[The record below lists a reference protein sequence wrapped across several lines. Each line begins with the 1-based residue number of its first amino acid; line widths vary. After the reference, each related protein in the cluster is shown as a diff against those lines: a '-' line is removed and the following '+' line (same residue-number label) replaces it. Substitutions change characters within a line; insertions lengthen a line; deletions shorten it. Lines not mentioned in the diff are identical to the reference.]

1 MTAPRT
7 RPVPAPGTG
16 ATAGAAGQAGFDPG
30 PAWMRV
36 LPPVATFLIM
46 MWGITGASYW
56 RDEAATLSAVQRS
69 LGDLLRM
76 LGNIDAV
83 HGAYYLLIWA
93 FVRVGGAGELVTRL
107 PSAVAM
113 AAAAAAVAAL
123 GRRLV
128 SPRAGLASGLVFA
141 ILPPVSMYG
150 QDARPYAIV
159 VMLAAV
165 ASYLL
170 VRAMAADSGRRGR
183 WLAGYAACLAVLG
196 IVDIFGL
203 LLIAA
208 HAVTVALRCL
218 RTDDTRALDAECR
231 QVAGGGLAGR
241 RRGGHDPDQP
251 GAGPRLRAARHAV
264 LAAAARAWTRCGA

>member
-16 ATAGAAGQAGFDPG
+16 ATAGAAGRRFRSRPGLDAG
-30 PAWMRV
+30 A
-36 LPPVATFLIM
+36 PPVATFLIM

-183 WLAGYAACLAVLG
+183 WLAGYAA
-196 IVDIFGL
+196 
-203 LLIAA
+203 
-208 HAVTVALRCL
+208 
-218 RTDDTRALDAECR
+218 
-231 QVAGGGLAGR
+231 R
-241 RRGGHDPDQP
+241 RPCW
-251 GAGPRLRAARHAV
+251 AS
-264 LAAAARAWTRCGA
+264 WTSSACC

>member
-1 MTAPRT
+1 
-7 RPVPAPGTG
+7 
-16 ATAGAAGQAGFDPG
+16 
-30 PAWMRV
+30 MRV
-36 LPPVATFLIM
+36 LPPVATFVIM
-46 MWGITGASYW
+46 LWGITGASYW
-56 RDEAATLSAVQRS
+56 RDEAATLSAVQRP

-83 HGAYYLLIWA
+83 HGAYYLLIWV
-93 FVRVGGAGELVTRL
+93 FVRVGGTGELVTRL

-113 AAAAAAVAAL
+113 AGAAAAVAAL

-170 VRAMAADSGRRGR
+170 VRAMAAERGHR
-183 WLAGYAACLAVLG
+183 APLAGGVRRCAWPCWASWTSSAC
-196 IVDIFGL
+196 
-203 LLIAA
+203 
-208 HAVTVALRCL
+208 C
-218 RTDDTRALDAECR
+218 
-231 QVAGGGLAGR
+231 
-241 RRGGHDPDQP
+241 
-251 GAGPRLRAARHAV
+251 
-264 LAAAARAWTRCGA
+264 